1 MVTPL
6 RLFLLVFR
14 VLINSGRCKQLGVQV
29 EDASGQVLGATKL
42 IQNLAQTLEKL
53 PDATRLQIAE
63 NLVGK
68 FQIAPF
74 LAILEDY
81 NSATSTA
88 IRVTEV
94 AAGATSEA
102 YQRNIAISKTLSHAI
117 NETVLSV
124 KELADTLGTIGV
136 TDSLRGIL
144 DFFNTLTSNINKVL
158 EGDTLGSKFAK
169 GIVKGIGGVLSGPG
183 LAIFG
188 AIIAKLTLD
197 LAKFGLGSL
206 KTFFGLNKAARDQV
220 TLQGQIASTLLG
232 NKGIQAQIMAIEN
245 STLSIEQKRAA
256 QTRFFTVALN
266 EQLAVMT
273 RMQAIAARVAPGVM
287 AGTRGRGRGAGG
299 YIPNFNATM
308 GYGSEQADI
317 NRGVG
322 GAPKGARPITV
333 PNFNFGGGQR
343 GTMVANSSEYIVPNF
358 GGGSGSAIFNQNMVS
373 SMGLPTGARKIGAAG
388 GYVPNFAQ
396 KPPRVKVTHAGM
408 IVPQKGKSTSQAE
421 GTFGGVTYQFPVYGI
436 QRWW

>member
-1 MVTPL
+1 MVITAVQE
-6 RLFLLVFR
+6 RTARGGAV
-14 VLINSGRCKQLGVQV
+14 IGNSFKTIFTRIQSLEKLKTMRDLGVQV

-124 KELADTLGTIGV
+124 KELADTLGKIGV

-169 GIVKGIGGVLSGPG
+169 GIVKGIGGILSGPG

-308 GYGSEQADI
+308 G
-317 NRGVG
+317 
-322 GAPKGARPITV
+322 
-333 PNFNFGGGQR
+333 
-343 GTMVANSSEYIVPNF
+343 
-358 GGGSGSAIFNQNMVS
+358 
-373 SMGLPTGARKIGAAG
+373 L
-388 GYVPNFAQ
+388 
-396 KPPRVKVTHAGM
+396 
-408 IVPQKGKSTSQAE
+408 
-421 GTFGGVTYQFPVYGI
+421 
-436 QRWW
+436 WL